1 MASLFKCEPLS
12 KWLSPNMGGISSC
25 SASISAAFPL
35 PYQCFVAQLTK
46 WNLFIILK
54 TSPFIDTE
62 KKKQKKKPQTLTH
75 PLILWKGVYFFKC
88 NSAYLTLF
96 WKLIKWCLAFIVL
109 TMGRK
114 LIHNYYK
121 CLIRT
126 NRDKSTVSRSIIPSL
141 SGVLVHLTRLIYS
154 SHV

>member
-1 MASLFKCEPLS
+1 MASLFKWERLS

-46 WNLFIILK
+46 WNLFITLK
-54 TSPFIDTE
+54 NFPFIDTG
-62 KKKQKKKPQTLTH
+62 KKPQTLTY
-75 PLILWKGVYFFKC
+75 PPILWQGVYFFKC
-88 NSAYLTLF
+88 NSAYLTLV

-109 TMGRK
+109 TIGRK

-121 CLIRT
+121 CLIQT
-126 NRDKSTVSRSIIPSL
+126 SRDITMVSRSVVPCL
-141 SGVLVHLTRLIYS
+141 SGVLVHLTCLIYS